1 MADDER
7 NQTED
12 QNPPEEQL
20 EQDAASRVTEL
31 EGLVAQK
38 DEELTEV
45 NTQILE
51 LEQTVANLDSEVV
64 NLKQSLNEAVTS
76 YKTMVVQANPDVPE
90 EFISGDTIESIEG
103 SLMEAKTLVG
113 KVRQGLEA
121 EIVSIKVPTG
131 APQRTLPDL
140 SSLSPREKIQY
151 AIGGKK

>member
-1 MADDER
+1 M
-7 NQTED
+7 
-12 QNPPEEQL
+12 
-20 EQDAASRVTEL
+20 
-31 EGLVAQK
+31 
-38 DEELTEV
+38 
-45 NTQILE
+45 
-51 LEQTVANLDSEVV
+51 ANLDSEVV
-64 NLKQSLNEAVTS
+64 NLKHSLNEAVTS

-103 SLMEAKTLVG
+103 SLMKAKTLVG

-121 EIVSIKVPTG
+121 EIVSVKVPTG